1 MQMDLWKILEK
12 NMDQKQELRKR
23 MKEKRDRISPQE
35 RRQKSA
41 KICERLLSAP
51 EYARF
56 QKILVYA
63 AIRSE
68 VELQLFCDQA
78 LRDKKQ
84 IFFPKVCGKE
94 MEFYRIENPG
104 QLKKGMFSVPEPD
117 VKQYPL
123 SSFADA
129 ENGEAW
135 ILVPGVAFDE
145 KGMRLGYGGGF
156 YDRYLKQKENLHRT
170 GIAFGEQIVKRIP
183 TEIHDH
189 PMDDVIT
196 EQQWYR
202 PKRTTGGELQW
213 MQNCRNCAGRHMKT
227 GSGLECWIPIQKTE
241 HSNWLRMRLWHMS
254 RKF

>member
-1 MQMDLWKILEK
+1 
-12 NMDQKQELRKR
+12 
-23 MKEKRDRISPQE
+23 
-35 RRQKSA
+35 
-41 KICERLLSAP
+41 
-51 EYARF
+51 
-56 QKILVYA
+56 
-63 AIRSE
+63 
-68 VELQLFCDQA
+68 
-78 LRDKKQ
+78 
-84 IFFPKVCGKE
+84 
-94 MEFYRIENPG
+94 MEFYRIEDPG

-202 PKRTTGGELQW
+202 PKRTTGGE
-213 MQNCRNCAGRHMKT
+213 
-227 GSGLECWIPIQKTE
+227 
-241 HSNWLRMRLWHMS
+241 
-254 RKF
+254 

>member
-12 NMDQKQELRKR
+12 NMDQKQELRNR

-84 IFFPKVCGKE
+84 IFS
-94 MEFYRIENPG
+94 R
-104 QLKKGMFSVPEPD
+104 
-117 VKQYPL
+117 
-123 SSFADA
+123 
-129 ENGEAW
+129 
-135 ILVPGVAFDE
+135 
-145 KGMRLGYGGGF
+145 R
-156 YDRYLKQKENLHRT
+156 
-170 GIAFGEQIVKRIP
+170 
-183 TEIHDH
+183 
-189 PMDDVIT
+189 
-196 EQQWYR
+196 
-202 PKRTTGGELQW
+202 
-213 MQNCRNCAGRHMKT
+213 CAGRKWSFT
-227 GSGLECWIPIQKTE
+227 GLRIPD
-241 HSNWLRMRLWHMS
+241 S
-254 RKF
+254 

>member
-1 MQMDLWKILEK
+1 
-12 NMDQKQELRKR
+12 MDQKQELRKR

-78 LRDKKQ
+78 LRDRKQ

-94 MEFYRIENPG
+94 MEFYRIENSG

-123 SSFADA
+123 SSFA
-129 ENGEAW
+129 ENGGGMDSCPRCCIRRKGDAARIRRRILRSLPEAERKS
-135 ILVPGVAFDE
+135 AQD
-145 KGMRLGYGGGF
+145 
-156 YDRYLKQKENLHRT
+156 
-170 GIAFGEQIVKRIP
+170 
-183 TEIHDH
+183 
-189 PMDDVIT
+189 
-196 EQQWYR
+196 
-202 PKRTTGGELQW
+202 
-213 MQNCRNCAGRHMKT
+213 RNCVWRT
-227 GSGLECWIPIQKTE
+227 DRQKN
-241 HSNWLRMRLWHMS
+241 SNS
-254 RKF
+254 NT

>member
-1 MQMDLWKILEK
+1 
-12 NMDQKQELRKR
+12 MDQKQELRKR

-94 MEFYRIENPG
+94 MEFYRIEDSGP
-104 QLKKGMFSVPEPD
+104 
-117 VKQYPL
+117 
-123 SSFADA
+123 
-129 ENGEAW
+129 
-135 ILVPGVAFDE
+135 
-145 KGMRLGYGGGF
+145 
-156 YDRYLKQKENLHRT
+156 
-170 GIAFGEQIVKRIP
+170 
-183 TEIHDH
+183 
-189 PMDDVIT
+189 
-196 EQQWYR
+196 
-202 PKRTTGGELQW
+202 PKI
-213 MQNCRNCAGRHMKT
+213 NA
-227 GSGLECWIPIQKTE
+227 
-241 HSNWLRMRLWHMS
+241 
-254 RKF
+254 

>member
-78 LRDKKQ
+78 LRDRKQ

-94 MEFYRIENPG
+94 MEFYRIEDP
-104 QLKKGMFSVPEPD
+104 
-117 VKQYPL
+117 
-123 SSFADA
+123 
-129 ENGEAW
+129 
-135 ILVPGVAFDE
+135 
-145 KGMRLGYGGGF
+145 
-156 YDRYLKQKENLHRT
+156 
-170 GIAFGEQIVKRIP
+170 
-183 TEIHDH
+183 
-189 PMDDVIT
+189 
-196 EQQWYR
+196 
-202 PKRTTGGELQW
+202 
-213 MQNCRNCAGRHMKT
+213 
-227 GSGLECWIPIQKTE
+227 
-241 HSNWLRMRLWHMS
+241 
-254 RKF
+254 

>member
-78 LRDKKQ
+78 LRDRKQ

-94 MEFYRIENPG
+94 MEFYRIEDSG

-117 VKQYPL
+117 V
-123 SSFADA
+123 
-129 ENGEAW
+129 
-135 ILVPGVAFDE
+135 
-145 KGMRLGYGGGF
+145 
-156 YDRYLKQKENLHRT
+156 
-170 GIAFGEQIVKRIP
+170 
-183 TEIHDH
+183 
-189 PMDDVIT
+189 
-196 EQQWYR
+196 
-202 PKRTTGGELQW
+202 
-213 MQNCRNCAGRHMKT
+213 
-227 GSGLECWIPIQKTE
+227 
-241 HSNWLRMRLWHMS
+241 
-254 RKF
+254 

>member
-1 MQMDLWKILEK
+1 
-12 NMDQKQELRKR
+12 MDQKQELRKR

-78 LRDKKQ
+78 LRDRKQ

-94 MEFYRIENPG
+94 MEFYRIEDSG

-123 SSFADA
+123 SSFA
-129 ENGEAW
+129 ENGEACIRRKGDAARIRRR
-135 ILVPGVAFDE
+135 ILRSLPEAERKSAQD
-145 KGMRLGYGGGF
+145 
-156 YDRYLKQKENLHRT
+156 
-170 GIAFGEQIVKRIP
+170 
-183 TEIHDH
+183 
-189 PMDDVIT
+189 
-196 EQQWYR
+196 
-202 PKRTTGGELQW
+202 
-213 MQNCRNCAGRHMKT
+213 RNCVWRT
-227 GSGLECWIPIQKTE
+227 DRQKN
-241 HSNWLRMRLWHMS
+241 SNGNT
-254 RKF
+254 

>member
-1 MQMDLWKILEK
+1 
-12 NMDQKQELRKR
+12 MDQKQELRKR

-56 QKILVYA
+56 HKILVYA

-78 LRDKKQ
+78 LRDRKQ

-94 MEFYRIENPG
+94 MEFYRIEDPG

-123 SSFADA
+123 SS
-129 ENGEAW
+129 
-135 ILVPGVAFDE
+135 
-145 KGMRLGYGGGF
+145 
-156 YDRYLKQKENLHRT
+156 
-170 GIAFGEQIVKRIP
+170 
-183 TEIHDH
+183 
-189 PMDDVIT
+189 
-196 EQQWYR
+196 
-202 PKRTTGGELQW
+202 LQR
-213 MQNCRNCAGRHMKT
+213 MGRHGFLSPVLHSTKRGC
-227 GSGLECWIPIQKTE
+227 GSDTE
-241 HSNWLRMRLWHMS
+241 ED
-254 RKF
+254 FTIVT